1 MQSGQFHK
9 LIWPLAIAE
18 TILWAALYYSFPALL
33 VQWEQEFGW
42 SKTGL
47 TGAFTL
53 AVLTSALMAPVA
65 GRLIDRG
72 LGTIVFAGSAFLGA
86 VLLVLLTQ
94 VTQLWQFYLVWFG
107 IGVTLS
113 GCLYEPCFA
122 ILTRTLGPRARRGI
136 TIVSLMAGLAGT
148 VSFPAAYYLSALFGW
163 RGTVLVFAA
172 VIMVIAVPL
181 IWWAAGRAERTGGST
196 AEPSSHNA
204 KEPMR
209 IARKPAFW
217 ALALGLAMISMN
229 TGIMITHTI
238 PLLNERGFASETAVL
253 AISMI
258 GPMQVLGRMMI
269 MGIEHRVPSL
279 VIAISCQFAMSAAA
293 LSLMGATAL
302 PVLLVSF
309 VFLQGV
315 GNGVTSIMRPVL
327 TAELLGRAN
336 FGVIS
341 GMTAMVYISGF
352 AAGPTLGSLAWQIG
366 GYDLMLFMSVG
377 IGGLGA
383 LLMLAAG
390 RLSAADVQSSAR
402 STGA

>member
-1 MQSGQFHK
+1 MQSSQFHK
-9 LIWPLAIAE
+9 LVWPLAIAE
-18 TILWAALYYSFPALL
+18 TILWATLYYSFPALL

-53 AVLTSALMAPVA
+53 AVMTSALMAPVA

-72 LGTIVFAGSAFLGA
+72 LGTKVFCGSAVLGA
-86 VLLVLLTQ
+86 GLLALLTQ
-94 VTQLWQFYLVWFG
+94 VTQLWQFYIVWFC
-107 IGVTLS
+107 IGVTLA

-122 ILTRTLGPRARRGI
+122 ILTRTLGDRARRGI
-136 TIVSLMAGLAGT
+136 TIVSLIAGLAGT
-148 VSFPAAYYLSALFGW
+148 VSFPSAFFLSTALGW
-163 RGTVLVFAA
+163 RGAVLVFAA
-172 VIMVIAVPL
+172 VILVLAVPL
-181 IWWAAGRAERTGGST
+181 VWTAANRAEQLGGPAS
-196 AEPSSHNA
+196 APASRNAREPL
-204 KEPMR
+204 R

-238 PLLNERGFASETAVL
+238 PLLGERGFARETAVL

-258 GPMQVLGRMMI
+258 GPMQVVGRTLI

-279 VIAISCQFAMSAAA
+279 AIAISCQLAMSGAA
-293 LSLMGATAL
+293 LSLAGASAL
-302 PVLLVSF
+302 PILLASF
-309 VFLQGV
+309 VCLQGV

-327 TAELLGRAN
+327 TAELLGRSN

-352 AAGPTLGSLAWQIG
+352 AVGPTIGSLAWQAG
-366 GYDLMLFMSVG
+366 GYDLMLAMAVC

-383 LLMLAAG
+383 LLMFAAG
-390 RLSAADVQSSAR
+390 KLSALPTQTAQR
-402 STGA
+402 STGG

>member
-1 MQSGQFHK
+1 M
-9 LIWPLAIAE
+9 
-18 TILWAALYYSFPALL
+18 WAALYYSFPALL

-402 STGA
+402 PTGG

>member
-1 MQSGQFHK
+1 MHSRQFHK
-9 LIWPLAIAE
+9 LIWPLSIAE
-18 TILWAALYYSFPALL
+18 TILWATLYYSFPALL

-53 AVLTSALMAPVA
+53 AVLTSAVMAPVA

-72 LGTIVFAGSAFLGA
+72 LGTKVLCGSAVLGA
-86 VLLVLLTQ
+86 VLLILLTQ
-94 VTQLWQFYLVWFG
+94 ITQLWQFYVVWFG
-107 IGVTLS
+107 IGITLA

-122 ILTRTLGPRARRGI
+122 VLTRTLGSRARRGI

-148 VSFPAAYYLSALFGW
+148 VSFPAAFFLSSSFGW
-163 RGTVLVFAA
+163 RGAVLVFAT
-172 VIMVIAVPL
+172 VIIVIAVPL
-181 IWWAAGRAERTGGST
+181 MWWAASRAEQIGGAASV
-196 AEPSSHNA
+196 PSSHNA
-204 KEPMR
+204 REPMR

-217 ALALGLAMISMN
+217 TLALGLAMISMN

-238 PLLNERGFASETAVL
+238 PLLSERGFARETAIL

-258 GPMQVLGRMMI
+258 GPMQVVGRTMV

-293 LSLMGATAL
+293 LSLMGATAW
-302 PVLLVSF
+302 PVLLASF
-309 VFLQGV
+309 VFLQGL

-352 AAGPTLGSLAWQIG
+352 AAGPTVGSLAWQIG
-366 GYDLMLFMSVG
+366 GYDLMLAMAVG
-377 IGGLGA
+377 IGALGA

-390 RLSAADVQSSAR
+390 RLSAAATQPSAR
-402 STGA
+402 STGG

>member
-1 MQSGQFHK
+1 M
-9 LIWPLAIAE
+9 
-18 TILWAALYYSFPALL
+18 WAALYYSFPALL

-53 AVLTSALMAPVA
+53 AVLTSAVMAPLT

-72 LGTIVFAGSAFLGA
+72 FGTIVFGGSAFLGA
-86 VLLVLLTQ
+86 VLLALLTQ

-107 IGVTLS
+107 IGVTLA

-122 ILTRTLGPRARRGI
+122 ILTRTLGNRARRGI

-148 VSFPAAYYLSALFGW
+148 VSFPAAFYLSNLFGW
-163 RGTVLVFAA
+163 RGAVLVFAA
-172 VIMVIAVPL
+172 VIVVLAVPL
-181 IWWAAGRAERTGGST
+181 ICWAASRAEQTGGS
-196 AEPSSHNA
+196 ASAPSSRNA

-238 PLLNERGFASETAVL
+238 PLLGERGFARETAVL

-258 GPMQVLGRMMI
+258 GPMQVVGRTMI

-293 LSLMGATAL
+293 LSLMGAAAL
-302 PVLLVSF
+302 PVLLASF

-327 TAELLGRAN
+327 TAELLGRAD

-352 AAGPTLGSLAWQIG
+352 AAGPTIGSLAWQVG

-377 IGGLGA
+377 IGALGA

-390 RLSAADVQSSAR
+390 RLSAGNAQLSSG
-402 STGA
+402 STGG

>member
-53 AVLTSALMAPVA
+53 AVLTSAFLAPVA

-72 LGTIVFAGSAFLGA
+72 LGTLVFCGSAVLGA
-86 VLLVLLTQ
+86 LLLVLLTQ
-94 VTQLWQFYLVWFG
+94 VTQLWQFYLVWFC
-107 IGVTLS
+107 IGVTLA

-122 ILTRTLGPRARRGI
+122 ILTRTLGARARRGI

-148 VSFPAAYYLSALFGW
+148 VSFPSAFFLSTALGW
-163 RGTVLVFAA
+163 RGAVLVFAA
-172 VIMVIAVPL
+172 VIFTIAVPL
-181 IWWAAGRAERTGGST
+181 IWWAASRAEQIGGAT
-196 AEPSSHNA
+196 IEPASRSA
-204 KEPMR
+204 KDPLR

-238 PLLNERGFASETAVL
+238 PLLGERGFAKETAVL

-258 GPMQVLGRMMI
+258 GPMQVVGRTLI
-269 MGIEHRVPSL
+269 MGIEHHVPSL
-279 VIAISCQFAMSAAA
+279 VIAISCQFAMSCAALALMGAAA
-293 LSLMGATAL
+293 LPM
-302 PVLLVSF
+302 LLVCF
-309 VFLQGV
+309 VVLQGV

-327 TAELLGRAN
+327 TAELLGKTN

-352 AAGPTLGSLAWQIG
+352 AAGPTIGSLAWQVG
-366 GYDLMLFMSVG
+366 GYDLMLAMAVG

-390 RLSAADVQSSAR
+390 RLSAAAAQPSSR
-402 STGA
+402 STGG

>member
-181 IWWAAGRAERTGGST
+181 IWWAASRAERTGGST

-377 IGGLGA
+377 IGALGA

-402 STGA
+402 PTGG

>member
-1 MQSGQFHK
+1 MQPGQFHK

-42 SKTGL
+42 SRAGL

-53 AVLTSALMAPVA
+53 AVLTSAVMAPVT

-72 LGTIVFAGSAFLGA
+72 FGTIVFGGSAFLGA
-86 VLLVLLTQ
+86 VLLTLLTQ

-107 IGVTLS
+107 IGVTLA

-122 ILTRTLGPRARRGI
+122 ILTRTLGDRARRGI

-148 VSFPAAYYLSALFGW
+148 VSFPAAFYLASLFGW
-163 RGTVLVFAA
+163 RGAVLVFAA
-172 VIMVIAVPL
+172 IIMVVAVPL
-181 IWWAAGRAERTGGST
+181 ICCAASQAEQIGGS
-196 AEPSSHNA
+196 ASAPSSRNA

-238 PLLNERGFASETAVL
+238 PLLDERGFARQTAVL

-258 GPMQVLGRMMI
+258 GPMQVLGRTMI

-293 LSLMGATAL
+293 LSLMGAAAL
-302 PVLLVSF
+302 PVLLASF

-352 AAGPTLGSLAWQIG
+352 AAGPTIGSLAWQIG
-366 GYDLMLFMSVG
+366 GYDLMLFLATG
-377 IGGLGA
+377 IGETGA

-390 RLSAADVQSSAR
+390 RVSEADVQLPSR
-402 STGA
+402 STGG